1 MDRIIDKRV
10 SESNPGLYIH
20 FPFCRKACHY
30 CNFHFSTQL
39 KNIPQI
45 VWGINREIELRKDY
59 LVNRQLASIYFG
71 GGTPSLMDYSTL
83 SGLFATI
90 EKHFQFSEDMEIT
103 IEANPDDIT
112 PDRVRIWAD
121 LPINRI
127 SLGIQSFND
136 EDLKYM
142 NRAHQAKEA
151 HESIEMLKAGGFDN
165 LSLDLIFG
173 ANTTTDEIWRH
184 NLMTAISYGVQH
196 LSCYGLTVEP
206 RTALEHKIRTGKEK
220 GLDDQKAANQYLL
233 LMNLMGDKGWHHYEI
248 SNFSQPGYEAQ
259 HNRSYWNGVPYLGI
273 GPSAHSFDG
282 KSRQWNISDN
292 QRYIK
297 FLESNPNEGYLYEK
311 EDLSLQEKYNEQL
324 MLGLRQSKG
333 VEMGEL
339 VSESLAAVRVW
350 KQSGHLIEIDN
361 KLVLSAT
368 GKNLADKIISDL
380 FI

>member
-112 PDRVRIWAD
+112 PDRVRIWSD

-206 RTALEHKIRTGKEK
+206 RTALEHKIRTGKEQ
-220 GLDDQKAANQYLL
+220 GLDDQKAAKQYLL
-233 LMNLMGDKGWHHYEI
+233 LMNLMEDKGWHHYEI
-248 SNFSQPGYEAQ
+248 SNFSQTGYEAQ

-333 VEMGEL
+333 VKMGEL

-368 GKNLADKIISDL
+368 GKILADKIISDL

>member
-1 MDRIIDKRV
+1 
-10 SESNPGLYIH
+10 
-20 FPFCRKACHY
+20 
-30 CNFHFSTQL
+30 
-39 KNIPQI
+39 
-45 VWGINREIELRKDY
+45 
-59 LVNRQLASIYFG
+59 
-71 GGTPSLMDYSTL
+71 MDYSTL

-233 LMNLMGDKGWHHYEI
+233 LMNLMEDKGWHHYEI

-311 EDLSLQEKYNEQL
+311 EDLSLKEKYNEKL

-333 VEMGEL
+333 VKMGEL

-361 KLVLSAT
+361 KLVLST
-368 GKNLADKIISDL
+368 IGKILADKIISDL

>member
-112 PDRVRIWAD
+112 PDRVRIWSD

-206 RTALEHKIRTGKEK
+206 RTALEHKIRTGKEQ
-220 GLDDQKAANQYLL
+220 GLDDQKAAKQYLL
-233 LMNLMGDKGWHHYEI
+233 LMNLMEDKGWHHYEI

-311 EDLSLQEKYNEQL
+311 EDLSLKEKYNEQL

-333 VEMGEL
+333 VKMGEL

-368 GKNLADKIISDL
+368 GKILADKIISDL